1 MGLIFF
7 AKYENLGQNI
17 GEYSNNV
24 CKKRV
29 QKILNEIRRENI
41 ALLAIQF
48 LALKDKD
55 LATKLENYRQEMREK
70 IKRDN
75 NEIQQ

>member
-7 AKYENLGQNI
+7 AKYKNLGQNI

-55 LATKLENYRQEMREK
+55 LATKLENYRQKMREK

-75 NEIQQ
+75 NEIHQ

>member
-7 AKYENLGQNI
+7 AKYENLGYKI

-55 LATKLENYRQEMREK
+55 LATKLENYRQKMREK

-75 NEIQQ
+75 NEIHQ